1 MSKRRETTVDGG
13 EAKIVREQAPSLAEG
28 LELAQ
33 SLTEE
38 CPEGYHPWRVEVQKS
53 DRGRRASVL
62 VSFKRNAVRVE
73 DTE

>member
-1 MSKRRETTVDGG
+1 MSKRREKIVNDG
-13 EAKIVREQAPSLAEG
+13 EAKIIREQAPSLAEG

-53 DRGRRASVL
+53 DRGRRASVS
-62 VSFKRNAVRVE
+62 VSFKRNAVRQE
-73 DTE
+73 GAE